1 MTNEQIIA
9 ITAPMAF
16 NGAIIGLMVLWM
28 RAKFDTIDKRFDAI
42 DKRFDVEGRSVS
54 SRFDAMNQRF
64 DDMRDLWRAELRRVE
79 EILDA
84 RLKHL
89 EER

>member
-1 MTNEQIIA
+1 MTNEQIVAIA
-9 ITAPMAF
+9 APMAF

-28 RAKFDTIDKRFDAI
+28 RAKFDAIDRRFDTEANRVNARFDAI
-42 DKRFDVEGRSVS
+42 
-54 SRFDAMNQRF
+54 NQRF

-89 EER
+89 EQR

>member
-1 MTNEQIIA
+1 VTNEQIVA
-9 ITAPMAF
+9 IVAPMAF

-28 RAKFDTIDKRFDAI
+28 RAKFDAI
-42 DKRFDVEGRSVS
+42 DRRFVGIDE
-54 SRFDAMNQRF
+54 RFKGVNQRF
-64 DDMRDLWRAELRRVE
+64 DDMRDLWRADLRRVE

-89 EER
+89 EQR